1 MERATDEE
9 QLEFAAREGRVLV
22 TANQGHFARL
32 HWECVAAGRTHA
44 GIVIVPQLMDLK
56 LRMQKF
62 RNLLST
68 TSPEELAAQLIY
80 LSSWMPPESLR
91 S

>member
-22 TANQGHFARL
+22 TANKGDYTRL
-32 HWECVAAGRTHA
+32 HWEWVAAERAHA

-56 LRMQKF
+56 LRMRKF
-62 RNLLST
+62 RELLST
-68 TSPEELAAQLIY
+68 TSPEELAGKLIY
-80 LSSWMPPESLR
+80 LSSWTPPESFR
-91 S
+91 A